1 MRLLLK
7 FLVFFPIDHVLS
19 SYLPPGVSLPL
30 GEIDLPELFS
40 ESTTAK
46 ILRTALPERFPD
58 NVPSTGPTTGL
69 YTFSKIS
76 AWTSGFF
83 PGSLYALLERSV
95 KYPNHSG
102 ITEIDP
108 VDVYSQLFDLSR
120 QWSDPLHQQAFRT
133 NTHDMGFLILPALRR
148 DWELT
153 GNRTSFDSLITAAH
167 SLATRFDARV
177 DAVRSWDSLVN
188 KRHNITNKATNF
200 LVIIDSMCNMDLLYY
215 AGYHTAN
222 QTLIDIATTH
232 AHTVRHS
239 IVREDYS
246 TFHCCN
252 IDPLTDKIIFQETV
266 QGYKDWSTW
275 SRGQAWGI
283 LGYAQAYQWTKE
295 PLFLETARG
304 LADYFVKR
312 LTTSN
317 HNHPYVPLWDFDTP
331 TVDDILPPRDTSA
344 GLVAA
349 NGLLLLHQILQGESP
364 YLDNA
369 LRIVSET
376 IDLSMPSDQV
386 VLTVDSGGN
395 IVVPQVSWE
404 SILMNATINNNE
416 YSPSPSNNTGL
427 VYADYYFLEFGNRL
441 LEMGFI

>member
-1 MRLLLK
+1 MRLLLNV
-7 FLVFFPIDHVLS
+7 LPYLSISRALS
-19 SYLPPGVSLPL
+19 SWTTPGS
-30 GEIDLPELFS
+30 IDLPELFS

-46 ILRTALPERFPD
+46 IWGTAVDSIHQLPERFPD
-58 NVPSTGPTTGL
+58 NVPSTGPTTGH

-76 AWTSGFF
+76 TWTSGFF

-95 KYPNHSG
+95 KFPNHMG
-102 ITEIDP
+102 LKDIEP
-108 VDVYSQLFDLSR
+108 VTIYAQLFNLSR
-120 QWSDPLHQQAFRT
+120 QWSEPLHQQAFRT
-133 NTHDMGFLILPALRR
+133 DTHDMGFLILPAMRR

-153 GNRTSFDSLITAAH
+153 GNRNSFDSIITAAH
-167 SLATRFDARV
+167 SLASRFDSRV
-177 DAVRSWDSLVN
+177 NAVRSWDSLVN
-188 KRHNITNKATNF
+188 KRHNITDEATNF
-200 LVIIDSMCNMDLLYY
+200 LVIVDSMCNMDLLFY

-232 AHTVRHS
+232 SYTIVQN

-246 TFHCCN
+246 TFHCYN
-252 IDPLTDKIIFQETV
+252 IDPETGDIIFQETV

-283 LGYAQAYQWTKE
+283 LGYTQTYQWTKD
-295 PLFLETARG
+295 PVFLETARG

-312 LTTSN
+312 LSTSN
-317 HNHPYVPLWDFDTP
+317 HTHPFVPLWDFDAP
-331 TVDDILPPRDTSA
+331 TLDDVLPPRDTSA

-349 NGLLLLHQILQGESP
+349 NGLLLLHQILQGDSH
-364 YLDNA
+364 YLEHA
-369 LRIVSET
+369 LRIVSEI
-376 IDLSMPSDQV
+376 IDLSIPSDQSTP
-386 VLTVDSGGN
+386 TVDSGGN
-395 IVVPQVSWE
+395 TVVPQGSWE

-416 YSPSPSNNTGL
+416 YSSTPSNNTGL